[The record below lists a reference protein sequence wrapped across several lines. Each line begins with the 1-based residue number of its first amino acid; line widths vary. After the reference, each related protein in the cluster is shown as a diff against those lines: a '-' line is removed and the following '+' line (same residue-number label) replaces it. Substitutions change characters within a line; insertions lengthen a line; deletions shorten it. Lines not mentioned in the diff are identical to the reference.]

1 MADILLTANSVA
13 ILGPIAKFLGWIL
26 DKIYILVKMA
36 TGIENIG
43 ISIIL
48 LTIVILGMLFP
59 LTLKQ
64 QKFSMFSQKMQPELN
79 AIRKKYEGK
88 RDQQSVAAMQQETSL
103 VYKKYG
109 VSPAGSCV
117 QILIQFPILLSLYQ
131 VFSRVP
137 AYITSVRSSFDGL
150 VDGIIKTSGYRGIM
164 KGIVSSQKLSVSV
177 DFSDKHQS
185 IVNNYIVDVLYKLPQ
200 DGWKV
205 VYDKFPKL
213 HGNIDSTIHSIKQYN
228 YFFGVNISD
237 SPLTTIKAAMADK
250 AYLVVLVA
258 LLIPVLSGLFQYL
271 NVKMMPQPD
280 NGSEQMANQM
290 KTMNNIMP
298 IISLVMTFS
307 VPSGLGI
314 YWATSGLVRVI
325 QQMFINKHFEKI
337 DIDDIIKQ
345 NELKLKKQREKMG
358 IYENQINN
366 AAHYNTKGIKSKAD
380 LSGLDLDK
388 MNEASSMKKEIKPG
402 SLAAKANAVQEFND
416 RNSRK

>member
-13 ILGPIAKFLGWIL
+13 ILGPIARLLGWIL
-26 DKIYILVKMA
+26 DKIYLGVKTV

-64 QKFSMFSQKMQPELN
+64 QKFSMFSQKMQPELT

-137 AYITSVRSSFDGL
+137 AYITSVRSSFDG
-150 VDGIIKTSGYRGIM
+150 VVNGITATEGYRGIM
-164 KGIVSSQKLSVSV
+164 KSIVSSQKLSVSV

-185 IVNNYIVDVLYKLPQ
+185 VINNYIVDVLYKLPQ
-200 DGWKV
+200 DGWKI

-213 HGNIDSTIHSIKQYN
+213 HSSIDSTVHSIKQYN
-228 YFFGVNISD
+228 YFLGVNISD
-237 SPLTTIKAAMADK
+237 SPMTSIKAAMANK
-250 AYLVVLVA
+250 SYLVVFVA
-258 LLIPVLSGLFQYL
+258 LLIPILSGLFQYL

-280 NGSEQMANQM
+280 NGSEQVATQM
-290 KTMNNIMP
+290 KTMNNILP
-298 IISLVMTFS
+298 LVSVVMTFS

-325 QQMFINKHFEKI
+325 QQIFINKHFEKI

-358 IYENQINN
+358 IYENQINK
-366 AAHYNTKGIKSKAD
+366 AAHLNTRGIKAKAD
-380 LSGLDLDK
+380 ISGIDNEK
-388 MNEASSMKKEIKPG
+388 IEEASSKKRDIKPS
-402 SLAAKANAVQEFND
+402 SLAAKANAVQEFNE